1 MQVDQEFTY
10 VATPEE
16 NSFIEAYHSIVERTI
31 ERRYEFES
39 IYDAGLVFNRWKKHY
54 NESRLHGSLGDKS
67 PQMIWDDYYA
77 GVDLLGQQEAAKP
90 EEKSRPVVN
99 GPCETAT
106 TASYSL
112 EFSGGEA
119 IFAKSREKTVQN
131 RLTNIE
137 LLNCPIY
144 WEEVKPTLLIS
155 FFLITIN
162 SKLLNASPLIQP
174 LIIQNSSQFN
184 TRLLNSIN
192 SCPRSRY

>member
-1 MQVDQEFTY
+1 
-10 VATPEE
+10 
-16 NSFIEAYHSIVERTI
+16 
-31 ERRYEFES
+31 
-39 IYDAGLVFNRWKKHY
+39 
-54 NESRLHGSLGDKS
+54 
-67 PQMIWDDYYA
+67 MIWDDYYA